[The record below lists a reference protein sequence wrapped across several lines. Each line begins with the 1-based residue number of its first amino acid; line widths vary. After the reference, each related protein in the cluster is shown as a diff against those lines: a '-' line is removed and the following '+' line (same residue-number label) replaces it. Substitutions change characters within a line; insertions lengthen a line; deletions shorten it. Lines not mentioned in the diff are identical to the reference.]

1 MTIAQSGF
9 IDVHHH
15 VVPPWYR
22 EAVTQNY
29 PDLYMHLPTWSVES
43 DGELME
49 RQGIATAILSL
60 SDPGVFFG
68 DQALA
73 TKLARR
79 YNEFVAELIT
89 QFPRQYGAFGVLPL
103 PNIQAATEEVIYALD
118 TLKLDG
124 IGLLSNYRGFYLSD
138 EGADDLF
145 NSLNRRHAV
154 VFLHPAE
161 PPAGTSPQRAIP
173 ALFDYPFETTRA
185 ITLLLTTGKLERYPE
200 IRWILAHAGG
210 TLPYLAY
217 RISSMFGAIRNMQAS
232 TPFPHAE
239 QDVLT
244 VIQSLYYDTAISGSA
259 LPLPTLQ
266 AVAEPSHI
274 LFGSDATFAPEAGI
288 TANTQGLLAYPGF
301 QLDKQ
306 FMIGSGNA
314 RALFPRLRTL

>member
-1 MTIAQSGF
+1 MNTAQSGF

-29 PDLYMHLPTWSVES
+29 PDLYMHLPAWSVES

-49 RQGIATAILSL
+49 HQGMATAILSL
-60 SDPGVFFG
+60 SDPGVFFA

-73 TKLARR
+73 SKLARR
-79 YNEFVAELIT
+79 YNEFVAKLIA
-89 QFPRQYGAFGVLPL
+89 QFPRHYGAFGVLPL
-103 PNIQAATEEVIYALD
+103 PDTQAATEAAVYALD

-138 EGADDLF
+138 EGTDELF
-145 NSLNRRHAV
+145 SELNRRHAV

-161 PPAGTSPQRAIP
+161 PPEGTSPRRSIP

-185 ITLLLTTGKLERYPE
+185 ITLLLTTGKLEQYPE

-217 RISSMFGAIRNMQAS
+217 RISSMLGAMRNMQAA
-232 TPFPHAE
+232 TPSAHAE

-244 VIQSLYYDTAISGSA
+244 VIQSLYYDTAISGSS

-266 AVAEPSHI
+266 AVSAPSHI

-301 QLDKQ
+301 QPDEQ
-306 FMIGSGNA
+306 RMIASENA
-314 RALFPRLRTL
+314 RALFPRLRSL